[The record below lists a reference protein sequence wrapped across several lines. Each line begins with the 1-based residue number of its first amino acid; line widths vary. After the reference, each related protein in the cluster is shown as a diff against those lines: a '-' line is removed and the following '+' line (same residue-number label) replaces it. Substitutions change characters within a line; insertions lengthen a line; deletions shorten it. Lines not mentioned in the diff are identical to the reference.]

1 MANKGAPSGMLSI
14 VGRRC
19 AWSETGCWEKKG
31 KEVGCWEPGGGDM
44 KESEVGEVD
53 CRMKARAMR
62 AFNSF

>member
-1 MANKGAPSGMLSI
+1 MHGAKLDAGKKRKGG
-14 VGRRC
+14 G
-19 AWSETGCWEKKG
+19 GCS
-31 KEVGCWEPGGGDM
+31 EPGGGDM